1 MKAAVRSKYGSPKVL
16 SIQDVEKPIP
26 RDTELLIRVHATTVN
41 RSDYH
46 VLTGKPLFM
55 RLFTGLFKP
64 RLASTGCDFAG
75 IVEEVGQEIRSFKK
89 GDRVMGFGDVIGI
102 GSHAQYITIA
112 EKKGVVTMPASVTFQ
127 EAAACLEGA
136 FYAIVPILRLNPTQG
151 QNALVYGATGA
162 IGTAFVQYF
171 AYYGVS
177 TTAVCNTKDFELVKS
192 LGATRFIDYKK
203 EDFTKDPERYNYV
216 VDAVGKSS
224 FYACKVLL
232 KEKGVYTSSGGALVD
247 LLPTLI
253 TPLLGG
259 KRVLFVPPN
268 DIKGGLSFIKDLFE
282 RGKFRPVID
291 RIYPLE
297 KIIEAYNYVATG
309 EKIGN
314 VVLTID

>member
-89 GDRVMGFGDVIGI
+89 GDRVMGFGDVMGI

-127 EAAACLEGA
+127 EAAGL
-136 FYAIVPILRLNPTQG
+136 PRRSIL
-151 QNALVYGATGA
+151 
-162 IGTAFVQYF
+162 
-171 AYYGVS
+171 
-177 TTAVCNTKDFELVKS
+177 CNRS
-192 LGATRFIDYKK
+192 NSA
-203 EDFTKDPERYNYV
+203 
-216 VDAVGKSS
+216 S
-224 FYACKVLL
+224 
-232 KEKGVYTSSGGALVD
+232 
-247 LLPTLI
+247 
-253 TPLLGG
+253 
-259 KRVLFVPPN
+259 
-268 DIKGGLSFIKDLFE
+268 
-282 RGKFRPVID
+282 
-291 RIYPLE
+291 
-297 KIIEAYNYVATG
+297 
-309 EKIGN
+309 
-314 VVLTID
+314 